1 MEVVRAK
8 IHRLKHLKL
17 HGAFSEK
24 RAPPSKQHELGQT
37 HSRRNV
43 MRTASR
49 LLATLSLSSV
59 LIGPAALAAG
69 FECGWRPTADTPA
82 GIQDITS
89 LLPVSD
95 LLDHPASLN
104 AAVDKLRKQGL
115 SNTLIIDS
123 LIGAF
128 CPLVAKDTM
137 LNDAQKTAR
146 MQNFSLKATRAVY
159 AIESADRIFLDVP
172 LRPDVVDAVN
182 AKARAAGLSPQDW
195 VAQAIGKVLA
205 AQP

>member
-1 MEVVRAK
+1 
-8 IHRLKHLKL
+8 
-17 HGAFSEK
+17 
-24 RAPPSKQHELGQT
+24 
-37 HSRRNV
+37 

-95 LLDHPASLN
+95 PLDHPASLN
-104 AAVDKLRKQGL
+104 AAVDKLRSQGL
-115 SNTLIIDS
+115 SKTLIIDN
-123 LIGAF
+123 LIGAY
-128 CPLVAKDTM
+128 CALVAKDTL

-146 MQNFSLKATRAVY
+146 MQNFSLQATRAVY
-159 AIESADRIFLDVP
+159 AIEIADRIFLDVP

-182 AKARAAGLSPQDW
+182 AKARAAGISPQDW

>member
-1 MEVVRAK
+1 
-8 IHRLKHLKL
+8 
-17 HGAFSEK
+17 
-24 RAPPSKQHELGQT
+24 
-37 HSRRNV
+37 

-49 LLATLSLSSV
+49 LLATLSLSSTLV
-59 LIGPAALAAG
+59 GSTAFAAG
-69 FECGWRPTADTPA
+69 FECGWRPGADIPA
-82 GIQDITS
+82 AAQNIAS
-89 LLPVSD
+89 MLPVSD
-95 LLDHPASLN
+95 QLDQPASLN

-115 SNTLIIDS
+115 SNTLIVDG
-123 LIGAF
+123 LIGAY
-128 CPLVAKDTM
+128 CPLVAKDMM

-146 MQNFSLKATRAVY
+146 MQSFSLKATRAVY
-159 AIESADRIFLDVP
+159 AIESADYIFLDVP